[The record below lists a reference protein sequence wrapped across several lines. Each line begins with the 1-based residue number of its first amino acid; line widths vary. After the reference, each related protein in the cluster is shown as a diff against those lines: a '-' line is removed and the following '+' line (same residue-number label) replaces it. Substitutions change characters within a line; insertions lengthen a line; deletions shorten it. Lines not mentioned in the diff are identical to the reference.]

1 MPPCVTV
8 RSTVTSRTSK
18 PITGLRVGVQ
28 PTLGQRAFPCVASRG
43 IRPKGEHARWPIG
56 VADEPSRCASESL
69 IDLPFDLSI
78 TMSAESLPAPFIG
91 DFMIDRVEQ
100 DEREMEDEG
109 APPPP
114 APMPSLP
121 PEPSEPQQPTDDQSA
136 A

>member
-1 MPPCVTV
+1 
-8 RSTVTSRTSK
+8 
-18 PITGLRVGVQ
+18 
-28 PTLGQRAFPCVASRG
+28 
-43 IRPKGEHARWPIG
+43 

-91 DFMIDRVEQ
+91 DFVIDRVEQ

-114 APMPSLP
+114 APMPSP
-121 PEPSEPQQPTDDQSA
+121 PQEPSEPQQPTDDQSA

>member
-28 PTLGQRAFPCVASRG
+28 PTRDSARSPALPLAEFGPE
-43 IRPKGEHARWPIG
+43 GEHARWPIG

-121 PEPSEPQQPTDDQSA
+121 QEQSEPQQPTDDQSA
-136 A
+136 T